1 MGVPQLKAL
10 SRTKNG
16 VQLIYRTSENQQ
28 KTDTYTHEEF
38 NRMLAHM
45 NRLKL
50 KEGDA
55 LIEDENIKKQFDTVE
70 LLEEFRSDVIAE
82 MEKRLEFVRKDRD
95 RLLKIYEDANGKKD
109 SVLNNY
115 QKQFESQIRKLMDLM
130 DMVRAAEDEAFTKI
144 LSKEELFHDVVKD
157 LEKKQKISWDSLQ
170 NTEKEVDNSL
180 RKMAHFE
187 DTLDKKIMG
196 FEKSFEQVLKDI
208 QNIKK
213 DVMKDVEKFIEAGES
228 KIDEIIKM
236 HEQSL
241 EEHRKKIAKEE
252 EIKLKQEYIDR
263 EIARRHQLE
272 EKKRDL
278 VKKKTQKL
286 ITKIKRKSEESHID
300 AGKDSTELEALI
312 KKFQTILQGKPNLL
326 SSEIEDLEASV
337 KKWKDK
343 IERARKEKLEM
354 QNSVISEVET
364 KVKSDSLWDSIIN
377 KIQNK

>member
-10 SRTKNG
+10 NRTKDG

-50 KEGDA
+50 KEGDTV
-55 LIEDENIKKQFDTVE
+55 IDDENIEKRFDTAE
-70 LLEEFRSDVIAE
+70 LLEEFRGDIIGE

-95 RLLKIYEDANGKKD
+95 RLLRLYEDANGKKD
-109 SVLNNY
+109 SALNSY

-130 DMVRAAEDEAFTKI
+130 DMVRAAEDDAFTKI
-144 LSKEELFHDVVKD
+144 LSKEELFHEVVKD

-180 RKMAHFE
+180 RKMEHFQ
-187 DTLDKKIMG
+187 DTIDRKMMG

-213 DVMKDVEKFIEAGES
+213 DVMKDVDKFVEAGES
-228 KIDEIIKM
+228 KIDEILKM
-236 HEQSL
+236 HELSL
-241 EEHRKKIAKEE
+241 EEQRKKIAQEE
-252 EIKLKQEYIDR
+252 EVKLKQEYIDR
-263 EIARRHQLE
+263 EIARRVQLE
-272 EKKRDL
+272 EKKKEL
-278 VKKKTQKL
+278 VRKKTQKL
-286 ITKIKRKSEESHID
+286 ISKIKRKAEESNID
-300 AGKDSTELEALI
+300 AGKDSAELESLI
-312 KKFQTILQGKPNLL
+312 KKFQGILQGKPNLL
-326 SSEIEDLEASV
+326 SEEIAGLEADV
-337 KKWKDK
+337 QKWKDK
-343 IERARKEKLEM
+343 IDKARKEKIEM
-354 QNSVISEVET
+354 QNSVINEVET